1 VSRRLFLSRQRSG
14 MRFLQRPVNVF
25 GVYQFASLKG
35 ESFRSGLMAR
45 FFLQKESSL
54 NGNN

>member
-1 VSRRLFLSRQRSG
+1 

-35 ESFRSGLMAR
+35 VSFRSGLMAR